1 MDEIAVTLQHADAL
15 ITSYEL
21 DSTIFSNDPDLLKL
35 ATMLDQAH
43 SKLDDLNNQKDL
55 VDQNNEIIFAD
66 KFSNLKDLYA
76 KLVRRLQT
84 LQQLRDHTAQVI
96 NCHNYKFCS
105 NYRFN

>member
-1 MDEIAVTLQHADAL
+1 MLQHADAL

-21 DSTIFSNDPDLLKL
+21 DSTIFSNPDLLKL

-43 SKLDDLNNQKDL
+43 SKLDDLNRKDL
-55 VDQNNEIIFAD
+55 VDQNEIFAE
-66 KFSNLKDLYA
+66 KFSNLKDLYV

-96 NCHNYKFCS
+96 NRHNYKFFL
-105 NYRFN
+105 NYKFN